1 MLHKHQ
7 TRVLT
12 ALVAVMVVFAGV
24 LAPVLTP
31 PAAAVEATAWVEVSS
46 TKPGPGCT
54 IAMAIE
60 IRSSGHAVTGA
71 EVSIALFDDGGVVS
85 IDTEHTNSNG
95 VAHLGVAAVSGADWM
110 DLNVGGVYMKG
121 YSIAVTSG
129 NGCDASPKTETLSGN
144 LTAGLGSG
152 SYPPYYI
159 YGQMRSL
166 SCEYA
171 AITIA
176 TQGMVSEYAV
186 EELVPKSSNPH
197 EGYRGNIN
205 GEWGNT
211 DDYGVY
217 AEPIAKVLPQFG
229 YVGDV
234 FYGGSSGVQMIEYLD
249 QGIPVVVWLG
259 LWGDTSFTETSG
271 GSTYT
276 LLPGL
281 HVMVAYAYDEK
292 NVYLSDPGTAGLIAY
307 NWSDFRY
314 MYGILDGMS
323 LAVYPA

>member
-1 MLHKHQ
+1 MPQ
-7 TRVLT
+7 TRAYK
-12 ALVAVMVVFAGV
+12 ALVAVMVAIMG
-24 LAPVLTP
+24 VLTP
-31 PAAAVEATAWVEVSS
+31 AIIPTASASEATAWVELSS

-54 IAMAIE
+54 INVSIE
-60 IRSSGHAVTGA
+60 IRSNGHALTGT
-71 EVSIALFDDGGVVS
+71 EVSVALFDDGSVIS
-85 IDTEHTNSNG
+85 MDAQQTNSNG
-95 VAHLGVAAVSGADWM
+95 VAYLGVVASNGADWM
-110 DLNVGGVYMKG
+110 DLNVGGVYLKG
-121 YSIAVTSG
+121 YAIATNSG
-129 NGCDASPKTETLSGN
+129 NGCDAAPKFETLTG
-144 LTAGLGSG
+144 TIAAGGMGSHN
-152 SYPPYYI
+152 YPPYYI

-176 TQGMVSEYAV
+176 TQGAVSEYAV
-186 EELVPKSSNPH
+186 EELVPKAKNPH

-205 GEWGNT
+205 GKWGNT
-211 DDYGVY
+211 TDYGVY
-217 AEPIAKVLPQFG
+217 AEPLAAVLPQFG

-249 QGIPVVVWLG
+249 QGIPVVVWLA
-259 LWGDTSFTETSG
+259 LWGDTSFQETAD
-271 GSTYT
+271 GSTFT

-314 MYGILDGMS
+314 MYGVLDGMS